1 MLTLNSDLIQ
11 AWVISILLPAIRI
24 LGFVSIAPFFGNLAI
39 AMPIKVAMGILLAI
53 IIAPAA
59 PPMPAVDLLS
69 LGGLLV
75 VAEQL
80 VIGLAIGF
88 MVQIIFSGIEM
99 AGQVCGMTMGFG
111 FATIYDP
118 SAGGSTIVISQLM
131 GILALLVFL
140 SMNGHLLMIA
150 ALLDSFYSFPVTLE
164 AHMIDGKLI
173 ASWGAQ
179 LFSIGL
185 QLSLPVVATLLIT
198 NIALGILT
206 RSSPQLNIFGIGF
219 PITLTVGF
227 VVIMLMLPTMAAP
240 YQFILERGMDASKFM
255 LKLR

>member
-11 AWVISILLPAIRI
+11 AWVVSILLPAIRI

-39 AMPIKVAMGILLAI
+39 SMSIKVAMGILLAI

-59 PPMPAVDLLS
+59 PTMPVVDLFS
-69 LGGLLV
+69 LGGILII
-75 VAEQL
+75 AEQL
-80 VIGLAIGF
+80 IIGLAIGF
-88 MVQIIFSGIEM
+88 MVQIIFSAIEM

-111 FATIYDP
+111 FATTYDP
-118 SAGGSTIVISQLM
+118 ESKGSTIVISQLM

-140 SMNGHLLMIA
+140 SMNGHLMMIA
-150 ALLDSFYSFPVTLE
+150 ALLDSFYSFPVTQE
-164 AHMIDGKLI
+164 PHMIDGMMI
-173 ASWGAQ
+173 AGWGAK

-227 VVIMLMLPTMAAP
+227 AVIMLMLPTMAAP
-240 YQFILERGMDASKFM
+240 YQFIIEQGLEASKAM